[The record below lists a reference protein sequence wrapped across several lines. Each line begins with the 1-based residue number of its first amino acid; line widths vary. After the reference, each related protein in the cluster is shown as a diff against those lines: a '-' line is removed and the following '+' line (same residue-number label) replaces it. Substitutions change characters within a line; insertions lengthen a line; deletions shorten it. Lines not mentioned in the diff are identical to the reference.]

1 MFRVIEILKEN
12 FFPPYLTKESASD
25 GEKFVKVALFLVQQF
40 AHQHEL
46 EKGLVGQSEAPPLVQ
61 HGLQANI
68 LREIEHVQKGLQ
80 EARCDTCWVAE
91 GGILQSLLRKYGEM
105 LTASH
110 PSIEPP
116 LRVMD
121 DPRNS
126 VKVNVPLRGWSD
138 ESRRQIDS
146 FSLFFTEERA
156 WIRRFRISKIKRI
169 FFSSIFSFH
178 PACFKLPFGW
188 FVLKDLLRNGEK
200 KKKENSEAGTV
211 YGKFRVGK
219 NIAGR

>member
-126 VKVNVPLRGWSD
+126 VKVNIPLRGWSD
-138 ESRRQIDS
+138 ESRR
-146 FSLFFTEERA
+146 F
-156 WIRRFRISKIKRI
+156 
-169 FFSSIFSFH
+169 FFSFF
-178 PACFKLPFGW
+178 
-188 FVLKDLLRNGEK
+188 
-200 KKKENSEAGTV
+200 
-211 YGKFRVGK
+211 YGRKGVDS
-219 NIAGR
+219 